1 MTARLDYMKQS
12 PELFKKFRDFS
23 LLTKKSSIEPSLLH
37 LVDLR
42 ASQINGCAFCVD
54 MHSKEATIDNERPLR
69 LYHLPVWRE
78 SPLFTARERAALEW
92 TETLTTL
99 PPHGVSDEIF
109 HRVREQFTEQELTDL
124 TFAVVAINAWNRIS
138 IGFTAVPGSADKAYG
153 LDKANLS

>member
-1 MTARLDYMKQS
+1 M
-12 PELFKKFRDFS
+12 
-23 LLTKKSSIEPSLLH
+23 
-37 LVDLR
+37 
-42 ASQINGCAFCVD
+42 
-54 MHSKEATIDNERPLR
+54 
-69 LYHLPVWRE
+69 
-78 SPLFTARERAALEW
+78 EW